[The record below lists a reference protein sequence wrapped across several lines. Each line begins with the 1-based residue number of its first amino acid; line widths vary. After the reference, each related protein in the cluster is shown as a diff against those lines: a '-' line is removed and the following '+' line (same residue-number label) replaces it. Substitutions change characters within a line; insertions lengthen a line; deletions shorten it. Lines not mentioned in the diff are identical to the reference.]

1 MGICLNCPLF
11 FPDILLTKS
20 SQACFS
26 HVHLWLQP
34 ICLLFCTIAR
44 FCSPL
49 HFQRPCPLFFQKFC
63 LASLIEPNKCIST
76 TKRNVTRQGLSRDSN
91 HYRVISCDPSS
102 SSLSASHRPPC
113 QMLLSLSL
121 SLHDSVRPTHHEL
134 SMWLLFQL
142 VTRAVTYK
150 HTDADRRD
158 VPSHRCAH
166 GEREQEQEEGQSGG
180 RARAGRRTEASNY
193 QFISVVAT
201 S

>member
-63 LASLIEPNKCIST
+63 LASLIEHNKCIST

-121 SLHDSVRPTHHEL
+121 APRLRATHSSRTQYVALVSISDARGHIQTHGRRPTRCPL
-134 SMWLLFQL
+134 
-142 VTRAVTYK
+142 
-150 HTDADRRD
+150 
-158 VPSHRCAH
+158 PSLCPWGA
-166 GEREQEQEEGQSGG
+166 GAGAGAGG
-180 RARAGRRTEASNY
+180 RAVRRAGAGG
-193 QFISVVAT
+193 AT
-201 S
+201 DRGQ